1 MNEKKEDININHKI
15 IDFLAGE
22 ASESEQVYVREWIDA
37 SDENKDYFLK
47 VKELWNNKLSK
58 EETSAFRTGE
68 GWKKFVSKY
77 QLNTTKEE
85 RASYNNSTKKILYN
99 VLKVAA
105 ILIVGLILWQSGLFN
120 PKEITYSTDLIKK
133 ELTLPDQSLIY
144 MNNNSQISYYANLNR
159 KRNREVHFSGEAFFD
174 ISPNP
179 DKPFIIYT
187 NNVKVEV
194 KGTSFNIRAYPGE
207 PVEITVKTGIVE
219 VTELSENQ
227 HIRPVTLRKDEKIR
241 FDTLSNFYNAE
252 ENDNPNYLAWKTES
266 YLFDSVN
273 ISKVMES
280 LEKGYD
286 TTIVINNP
294 EFNNCMLVAKFDS
307 LSLNQIFWILQR
319 TYDISVSLSNDTIFV
334 DGKGCN

>member
-1 MNEKKEDININHKI
+1 MNENKEDININHQI
-15 IDFLAGE
+15 IDYLAGE
-22 ASESEQVYVREWIDA
+22 ASETDQIRVRDWIDA
-37 SDENKDYFLK
+37 SEENKNYFLK
-47 VKELWNNKLSK
+47 VKELWSNKLS
-58 EETSAFRTGE
+58 EEDTSAFQTND

-77 QLNTTKEE
+77 QLDTTKEE
-85 RASYNNSTKKILYN
+85 GSAYNNKTKKILYN

-105 ILIVGLILWQSGLFN
+105 VLAVGLVLWQSGLFN
-120 PKEITYSTDLIKK
+120 PKEIIYSTDLVKK
-133 ELTLPDQSLIY
+133 EITLPDQSLIFL
-144 MNNNSQISYYANLNR
+144 NNNSQVSYYANLNR
-159 KRNREVHFSGEAFFD
+159 KRNREVHFTGEAFFD

-179 DKPFIIYT
+179 DKPFIIYA

-207 PVEITVKTGIVE
+207 PVEVTVKTGVVE
-219 VTELSENQ
+219 VTELSEIQ
-227 HIRPVTLRKDEKIR
+227 QTKPVTLRKDEKIK
-241 FDTLSNFYNAE
+241 FDTLSNIFSAE

-266 YLFDSVN
+266 YVFDSVN

-294 EFNNCMLVAKFDS
+294 EFNNCMLMAKFDS